1 MINPED
7 KLRQLSSI
15 KLDPKILPRPEEGS
29 ESSSGWVVLEM
40 LGWIWDGIEVLFAI
54 VGAFFHH

>member
-1 MINPED
+1 MNTEE

-15 KLDPKILPRPEEGS
+15 KLDPKILPPPQEGS
-29 ESSSGWVVLEM
+29 EPASGWVVLEI

-54 VGAFFHH
+54 LGAFFHH